1 MGCLV
6 LTDRGVELTGLHPDG
21 ILQDGDILLEVAGEY
36 MPDMI
41 ELEWESFSKKLREH
55 QDHNIVAVRYKGIQG
70 GTRGYKDTTVMYK
83 GVQGGTRGYKGI
95 QGGTRGYKGVQG
107 PRYFKRHSRYPAK
120 SKVCKRFP
128 SSSL

>member
-70 GTRGYKDTTVMYK
+70 GTRGYK
-83 GVQGGTRGYKGI
+83 GI

>member
-70 GTRGYKDTTVMYK
+70 YDCQVQGGTRGYK
-83 GVQGGTRGYKGI
+83 GIQGDTRGYKGI
-95 QGGTRGYKGVQG
+95 QGGTRGYKRVQG
-107 PRYFKRHSRYPAK
+107 GTRSTLFQAT
-120 SKVCKRFP
+120 
-128 SSSL
+128 L